1 MFLSKLITPNMY
13 LRIKELKYGNT
24 VKQYKELLLNNIRY
38 KNIHKGERCFILANG
53 PSVNNLNFS
62 LLKDEITFT
71 VNQIV
76 RNPQFEKLNAN
87 YHMWADRIFF
97 EIKDNN
103 EEDIEM
109 LQVIKNVSKKSPNV
123 EIFYEITAKPMIDK
137 YHLDEYSNIAYFQ
150 SITLN
155 SDIMEKTLIDFTH
168 CLPNYPT
175 VIDYAICL
183 AVYMGFSRIYLLGCD
198 CTGFINIAQNKMA
211 EARNNLYAFEISDNA
226 AKRMER
232 YSAQRNIR
240 DELNSYV
247 ALFDA
252 YNKLGVYC
260 KRNGV
265 KLFNATDGGLLEC
278 LPRVKLDEILK
289 KY

>member
-1 MFLSKLITPNMY
+1 MFLSKFITPSIY
-13 LRIKELKYGNT
+13 LMLKELKY
-24 VKQYKELLLNNIRY
+24 NNIIKPY
-38 KNIHKGERCFILANG
+38 KALLSKNAKYRDIHKGKRCFILANG
-53 PSVNNLNFS
+53 PSISNLDFS

-103 EEDIEM
+103 EEDMEM
-109 LQVIKNVSKKSPNV
+109 LQVIKNVSEKAPGV

-137 YHLDEYSNIAYFQ
+137 YHLDECSNVAYFQ
-150 SITLN
+150 AIVLN
-155 SDIMEKTLIDFTH
+155 FDIMEKAFIDFTH

-183 AVYMGFSRIYLLGCD
+183 AVYMGFSSIYLLGCD
-198 CTGFINIAQNKMA
+198 CTGFINLAQNKMA
-211 EARNNLYAFEISDNA
+211 KAQNNLYAFEISENA
-226 AKRMER
+226 AKRMEK
-232 YSAQRNIR
+232 YSKQRNIR

-247 ALFDA
+247 TLFDE
-252 YNKLGVYC
+252 YDKLGIYC
-260 KRNGV
+260 KKNGV

-278 LPRVKLDEILK
+278 LPRVKLEEVLRK
-289 KY
+289 